1 MSKFENYITKD
12 KVVNYILQTKAIFK
26 FIIFLTAYCIL
37 ITQYS
42 FSQTATATV
51 KEKEYLIGD
60 WIPVDLFVSASSKNK
75 VAFPNL
81 KDSISE
87 TIEVANFTPIDTVKK
102 GGENQYHQLVNLIV
116 FDTGQIML
124 PQFQF
129 LVNNNGTLD
138 SITSEAILVHVAGVK
153 IDTSKDIIPIKEPLK
168 IPYTFKEILPFAI
181 GFVAF
186 AILVGLLVWF
196 IIKRKKK
203 PVPIDE
209 KYLLAPHVWA
219 FKELEKLEKEKKEF
233 KNLIRFLPHSPFF
246 IIQDDVKVAVT
257 GLKYG
262 DLIYINRDLINQYL
276 INPHAKPFTFQEA
289 LSILV
294 HEFAHHLGQ
303 TDHQMLDQLGKR
315 VASNQWLS
323 TQFVPIDPRTKFL
336 GAQLTSSQNFLQ
348 INSNLIFIDEFQ
360 QINMQFEMKNY
371 LTCPIINNAAHQT
384 RDPLGDY
391 RGKILGV

>member
-1 MSKFENYITKD
+1 MDFKLNKIKKFARRYVNRITK
-12 KVVNYILQTKAIFK
+12 LFHC
-26 FIIFLTAYCIL
+26 FIISFFLFTTL
-37 ITQYS
+37 NS
-42 FSQTATATV
+42 FAQTATATV

-181 GFVAF
+181 GFMVLS
-186 AILVGLLVWF
+186 ILIGLLVWF
-196 IIKRKKK
+196 IIKRKKI

-219 FKELEKLEKEKKEF
+219 FKELEKLEKEKVWQQNIKEYYSRLTDVARTYIELRYKVPAMEKTTEELMESMHKGIVKQAF
-233 KNLIRFLPHSPFF
+233 KKELNEVLTLSDFVKFAKAQPDF
-246 IIQDDVKVAVT
+246 IENENSMKIVKNFITKTKQVEEE
-257 GLKYG
+257 K
-262 DLIYINRDLINQYL
+262 
-276 INPHAKPFTFQEA
+276 KP
-289 LSILV
+289 
-294 HEFAHHLGQ
+294 
-303 TDHQMLDQLGKR
+303 TD
-315 VASNQWLS
+315 
-323 TQFVPIDPRTKFL
+323 
-336 GAQLTSSQNFLQ
+336 
-348 INSNLIFIDEFQ
+348 
-360 QINMQFEMKNY
+360 KN
-371 LTCPIINNAAHQT
+371 N
-384 RDPLGDY
+384 
-391 RGKILGV
+391 